1 MELLA
6 VAVEPLIEQLKASL
20 GTASTWLSK
29 ANKDRSLYKA
39 ALSVVNSK
47 AIKSKSTAEREE
59 HRDSM
64 RLLEKRLN
72 EFRTHDR
79 FKIIEPY
86 RHLLDPS
93 HPPSEQFDY
102 KKLKHR
108 ALFWGFLFSYHISE
122 FSAAVLEVLDKQ
134 EALDELRPKASFWWP
149 SIPIN
154 FKYFA
159 RKQAAGGDESEDV
172 SDDTDPGE
180 MTSIKT

>member
-6 VAVEPLIEQLKASL
+6 VAVEPLVLQLKA
-20 GTASTWLSK
+20 GMETASTWLSK

-39 ALSVVNSK
+39 LLSVVRSQ
-47 AIKSKSTAEREE
+47 AIKSKPAKEREE
-59 HRDSM
+59 HRHSM
-64 RLLEKRLN
+64 KMLEMRLN
-72 EFRTHDR
+72 EFKTHDR
-79 FKIIEPY
+79 LKIIEPY

-93 HPPSEQFDY
+93 HPPSDQFDY
-102 KKLKHR
+102 RKLKHR

-122 FSAAVLEVLDKQ
+122 FSGAVLEVLEKQ

-149 SIPIN
+149 RIPIN

-159 RKQAAGGDESEDV
+159 RKQAAGGDETGDV

-180 MTSIKT
+180 V